1 MLIFCILHFQ
11 QYLAELCLLEADPY
25 LQFKPSIIAA
35 SALATARHCLLCE
48 RCTGEDKDRRES
60 RDSKE
65 GRETTEI
72 GVLATCAAVAWP
84 AALVTCS
91 GYTLADLELCL
102 RELARTHSH
111 ASLQPYQAVP
121 DKYKSNK

>member
-1 MLIFCILHFQ
+1 M
-11 QYLAELCLLEADPY
+11 LEADPY

-48 RCTGEDKDRRES
+48 RCTGEDKERRES

-65 GRETTEI
+65 AG
-72 GVLATCAAVAWP
+72 LHATCAAIAWP